1 MFKKQTNKVDRPH
14 THKHIDRVD
23 YPHKKKKKGNLSS
36 FKAFNLTY

>member
-23 YPHKKKKKGNLSS
+23 YPQKKKKKKK
-36 FKAFNLTY
+36 KAT